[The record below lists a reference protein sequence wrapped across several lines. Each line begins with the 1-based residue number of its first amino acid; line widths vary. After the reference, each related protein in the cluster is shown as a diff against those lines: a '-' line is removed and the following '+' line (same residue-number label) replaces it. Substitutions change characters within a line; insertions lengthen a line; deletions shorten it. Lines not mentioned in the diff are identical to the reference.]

1 MFFSDQLK
9 ILDKLI
15 KNNLIFYPEFE
26 QLAIFA
32 IEMNHYES
40 ILLLLYEFFIK
51 VFLNSW
57 ADLPLLDPDN
67 FGNGDKFF
75 IFGVLV

>member
-1 MFFSDQLK
+1 MLFSDQFK

-15 KNNLIFYPEFE
+15 KDNLILYPEFE
-26 QLAIFA
+26 QFAIFA
-32 IEMNHYES
+32 IEMNYYES

-51 VFLNSW
+51 VFLDSW
-57 ADLPLLDPDN
+57 ADLPLLNPDN
-67 FGNGDKFF
+67 FRNGDKFF